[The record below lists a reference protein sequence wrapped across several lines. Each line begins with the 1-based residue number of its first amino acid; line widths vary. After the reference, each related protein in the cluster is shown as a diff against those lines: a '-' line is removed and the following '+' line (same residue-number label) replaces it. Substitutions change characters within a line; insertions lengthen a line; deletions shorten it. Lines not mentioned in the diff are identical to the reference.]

1 MREIKIK
8 FRFWNK
14 IAHKFQSP
22 SKYAIDGN
30 GDLVAYD
37 YEMGAYD
44 DPAPFSRTCI
54 VAQEYTG
61 LKDKNGVEIY
71 EGDIVVYR
79 EKNREIRIGQYSNGE
94 DDRIGCFIQDPI
106 VTHRNFGSGISD
118 FTKCEVIGNIFE
130 NKDLLEKEQ

>member
-1 MREIKIK
+1 MGELK

-14 IAHKFQSP
+14 MAHKFQSP

-44 DPAPFSRTCI
+44 DPTPFSRTCI
-54 VAQEYTG
+54 IAQQYTG
-61 LKDKNGVEIY
+61 LKDKNDVEIY
-71 EGDIVVYR
+71 EGDILNTPITEFGTY
-79 EKNREIRIGQYSNGE
+79 EILDFIRGPVTFE
-94 DDRIGCFIQDPI
+94 DGAF
-106 VTHRNFGSGISD
+106 NFYGDHLTSAASKDMTI
-118 FTKCEVIGNIFE
+118 IGNIFE